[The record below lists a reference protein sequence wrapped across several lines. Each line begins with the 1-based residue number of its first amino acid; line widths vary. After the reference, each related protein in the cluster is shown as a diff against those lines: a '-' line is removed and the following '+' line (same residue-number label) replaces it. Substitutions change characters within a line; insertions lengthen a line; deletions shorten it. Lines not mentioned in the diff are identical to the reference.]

1 MAGAQH
7 RGDRG
12 RQVSRPPSYA
22 DLDESEVF
30 VVVRRWMWRELD
42 LAGVALL
49 VFARIWSFLLG
60 PHPVMLLAGGDR
72 DPAHRER
79 AARGGEEVPLSE
91 ARPGDILWR
100 DGHVAFYVGGNSYIH
115 APKPGDVVRE
125 ATGVSY
131 FTCAVR
137 YR

>member
-49 VFARIWSFLLG
+49 VFARVWSFCREGSGEFYESKARTAEVLG
-60 PHPVMLLAGGDR
+60 VSE
-72 DPAHRER
+72 REVYR
-79 AARGGEEVPLSE
+79 SFAALTGRGYVVAVGRTRRGAKRYRVDAARICV
-91 ARPGDILWR
+91 
-100 DGHVAFYVGGNSYIH
+100 
-115 APKPGDVVRE
+115 
-125 ATGVSY
+125 
-131 FTCAVR
+131 
-137 YR
+137 